1 MAYIKFLGDTVA
13 YKATVIPENHIVT
26 LKFEKE
32 VVLNNS
38 GFNVYLDEKCE
49 YDIGGTK
56 YQRFTTVYR
65 NDSETEK
72 YNGYQLSDNGTVYV
86 EPEPLPE
93 PEPQEPTLEELKE
106 MKISEMNSEQQKVIR
121 DGIDVKLSSG
131 LMEHFTL
138 TEHDQTS
145 LMGLQTKVLAGEE
158 NIPWHT
164 SDETEHCKFYSNAD
178 MALITESALAHV
190 AYHVTLFRDLR
201 IYIRSM
207 ETKEEVKA
215 VTYNTVIPEEYRSE
229 PLKAMVSALK
239 V

>member
-1 MAYIKFLGDTVA
+1 MAYIKFIGDKVVHKVTL
-13 YKATVIPENHIVT
+13 IPGKNIVT
-26 LKFEKE
+26 LKFEKD
-32 VVLNNS
+32 VVLNES

-49 YDIGGTK
+49 YDIGGNFYKGFKTI
-56 YQRFTTVYR
+56 YR
-65 NDSETEK
+65 NDEETQK
-72 YNGYQLSDNGTVYV
+72 YNGYQLSNNGDLYV
-86 EPEPLPE
+86 EPNPIPE
-93 PEPQEPTLEELKE
+93 KNKEPTLEELKE

-121 DGIDVKLSSG
+121 DGIDVKLSNG

-207 ETKEEVKA
+207 KTKEEVKA

>member
-1 MAYIKFLGDTVA
+1 MAYIQFLDSKEKIAKCFVLPD
-13 YKATVIPENHIVT
+13 KNVVT
-26 LKFEKE
+26 LKFDSEPIF
-32 VVLNNS
+32 NTS
-38 GFNVYLDEKCE
+38 GFNLFLDENCE
-49 YDIGGTK
+49 VDIGENF
-56 YQRFTTVYR
+56 YHNFTTMFR
-65 NDSETEK
+65 NDDETRK
-72 YNGYQLSDNGTVYV
+72 YNGYQLSNDGSVYK
-86 EPEPLPE
+86 EPLPDQE
-93 PEPQEPTLEELKE
+93 PPEPTLEELKE
-106 MKISEMNSEQQKVIR
+106 MKISEMNSEQQKAIQ

-145 LMGLQTKVLAGEE
+145 LMGLQTKVLSGEE

-190 AYHVTLFRDLR
+190 AYHVTWFRDLR

-207 ETKEEVKA
+207 KTKEEVKA

>member
-1 MAYIKFLGDTVA
+1 MAYIKFIGDTVA
-13 YKATVIPENHIVT
+13 HKATVIPQENIVT
-26 LKFEKE
+26 LKFDKDVIVSE
-32 VVLNNS
+32 N
-38 GFNVYLDEKCE
+38 GFNLFLDEKCE
-49 YDIGGTK
+49 YDIGGKIYRDFKTI
-56 YQRFTTVYR
+56 YR
-65 NDSETEK
+65 NDGETEK
-72 YNGYQLSDNGTVYV
+72 YNGYQLSNDGSVY
-86 EPEPLPE
+86 EPTSYPELEPY
-93 PEPQEPTLEELKE
+93 EPTLDELKE
-106 MKISEMNSEQQKVIR
+106 AKISEMNAEQQKVIR
-121 DGIDVKLSSG
+121 DGIDVELSSG

-145 LMGLQTKVLAGEE
+145 LTGLQTKVLTGEE

-178 MALITESALAHV
+178 MALITNAALAHV
-190 AYHVTLFRDLR
+190 AYHVTWFRDLR

-207 ETKEEVKA
+207 NTKEEVKA